1 VAGVAEQHADGGSTA
16 GHPVLVTI
24 TLIPFTSGAVGQ
36 SLRVADAKY
45 PPPCAPRTLGPMLIS
60 AAQSRMICAGPIRP
74 LVDVPTASP

>member
-1 VAGVAEQHADGGSTA
+1 MAGVAEQHADGGSTA
-16 GHPVLVTI
+16 GDPVLVTI

-45 PPPCAPRTLGPMLIS
+45 PPPCAPRTLGPMLTS